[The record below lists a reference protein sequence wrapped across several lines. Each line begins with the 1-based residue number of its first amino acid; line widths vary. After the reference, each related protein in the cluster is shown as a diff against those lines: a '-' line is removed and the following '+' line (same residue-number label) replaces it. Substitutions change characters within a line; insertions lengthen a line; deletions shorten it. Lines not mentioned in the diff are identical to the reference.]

1 MSNNEFEDHSYCTLC
16 CSFVPNGTF
25 CSDTECP
32 VQDVETYVEDL
43 SDDYLPV
50 NFHEI
55 QDSRDEEDDPQQYY
69 DYDDV
74 HGTHE
79 DEDDYRT

>member
-1 MSNNEFEDHSYCTLC
+1 MNEFEDHQYCTLC

-55 QDSRDEEDDPQQYY
+55 QDSREEEDDPMSHYNEY
-69 DYDDV
+69 DYQQ
-74 HGTHE
+74 TA
-79 DEDDYRT
+79 EDDRDYD